1 MSLRCTQSGH
11 TETHYGIHSQCLIW
25 LSQEEYFRA
34 LAKSPAVLG
43 MRKMSKDG
51 KIIYTSPELKK
62 IDQILDKARSG
73 LAHLESLWNVSD
85 ALNGRYPKLIFL
97 NSKIRLAMSE
107 SAYTV
112 TLSHTMN
119 TSFLYLSWFNRD

>member
-1 MSLRCTQSGH
+1 MSLRYTQSGH

-73 LAHLESLWNVSD
+73 LAHLESLPHSANSFYY
-85 ALNGRYPKLIFL
+85 LLLIDNPEKVHFFF
-97 NSKIRLAMSE
+97 
-107 SAYTV
+107 
-112 TLSHTMN
+112 H
-119 TSFLYLSWFNRD
+119 FF